1 MEKVKNPI
9 KRTRKELVEG
19 IDYLEEVKCV
29 DAVILDEQGNVGN
42 EYTWV
47 IPYEIDFAIEIGDTL
62 VVEEAIGQRLTFARA
77 VSRVYEKTK
86 AQHEEDD
93 IHPHRA
99 VITNLGVRL

>member
-19 IDYLEEVKCV
+19 ID
-29 DAVILDEQGNVGN
+29 GNGSN

-86 AQHEEDD
+86 AQHEEED

-99 VITNLGVRL
+99 VISNLGVRL